1 LVLRD
6 KPHIAKCKVHA
17 KEASSR
23 QSAYSLTDP
32 SPVRFHARKWPVLRL
47 LTQTDGAL
55 KNKRRMF
62 RAAKWH
68 YVCIEQFAANSRAE
82 GWSSLQT
89 KGDQWQKR
97 SSQKHIRAARTA
109 LAGIQ
114 FIRDDD
120 SRDAWMAFRIG
131 VGKCICL
138 ATPEFFY
145 AVVQWYEPFPQVR
158 DGKVQALLER
168 DFTARRK
175 SLPLPS
181 LGPSRF
187 LLWWASFWGY
197 YPARIAAFLHPIEA
211 LRYG

>member
-1 LVLRD
+1 MPSARFMP
-6 KPHIAKCKVHA
+6 K
-17 KEASSR
+17 R
-23 QSAYSLTDP
+23 QAPGNQLIVSLTLHLCVFTHGSGQCCVCP
-32 SPVRFHARKWPVLRL
+32 PK
-47 LTQTDGAL
+47 QNGAL